1 MSRSLLLLLRAT
13 SGSSSDFEGF
23 RSRTEWFPVGSG
35 SSLKPDSTVYFLKW
49 LDCFICGTIQPKF
62 SVQPQIF
69 CNEGTAYI
77 FLDQYRRTEPMMEF
91 CVSKWPNSSLAI
103 LSGEHLSA
111 RKICST
117 PPARLLHDGSIG
129 FGTMRVAP
137 APERER
143 VGAPI
148 YPTHYVEYIFER
160 IGWVDGWGV
169 ASNCCCCCYSV

>member
-1 MSRSLLLLLRAT
+1 
-13 SGSSSDFEGF
+13 
-23 RSRTEWFPVGSG
+23 
-35 SSLKPDSTVYFLKW
+35 
-49 LDCFICGTIQPKF
+49 
-62 SVQPQIF
+62 
-69 CNEGTAYI
+69 
-77 FLDQYRRTEPMMEF
+77 MMEF

-143 VGAPI
+143 
-148 YPTHYVEYIFER
+148 E
-160 IGWVDGWGV
+160 
-169 ASNCCCCCYSV
+169 SVLLFIQHIMWNISLKE